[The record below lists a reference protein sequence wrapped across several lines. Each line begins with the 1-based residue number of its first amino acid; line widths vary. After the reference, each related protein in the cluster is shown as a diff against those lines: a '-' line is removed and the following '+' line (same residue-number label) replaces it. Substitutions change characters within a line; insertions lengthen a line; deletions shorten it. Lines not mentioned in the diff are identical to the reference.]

1 MKRMKK
7 IFAVL
12 LAIVMVLAWNI
23 TSLADTNSN
32 TNYSITINNA
42 ALGETYTAYKL
53 FEVSNSGDNYSYYIN
68 KGNESLKSAL
78 EGLGLTFTTSA
89 DGSRYIVNQKSVT
102 EGETTTVTFVGNN
115 NSTIDAA
122 TLAADLNTEIQKTE
136 SALKTALTSAGSA
149 TAAEG
154 ENEEVTA
161 TISLAG
167 PGYYFVDSSLGSLC
181 MLNTAVT
188 TVTINEKNSQPTIT
202 KQVWEDSVNNGS
214 GAYQDAA
221 TIDVIDTVKYQ
232 LTVNTGTNDNGTGT
246 GVDDDYTI
254 VDTLP
259 VGITY
264 KTAPGVVVST
274 VEADATEEEGS
285 ETTVTWLKD
294 TDYTVSYDAT
304 ARKITITLLSGGK
317 LKDLAQNTDIT
328 ITYEASVTASSVA
341 YGHNAGNVNTVELTY
356 KRQES
361 SATATVYTH
370 EIGGENF
377 VKQNSSSE
385 ALSGVTFILSKGSE
399 EAIQYA
405 KLNSDGY
412 LTGWTSNKDEATPI
426 ITDENGQIKVL
437 GLDADTYVIT
447 ETATLDGYNLLDD
460 TITVV
465 IAEDGAITYKLTKD
479 TKEAGNSITVINQTG
494 AELPETG
501 GMGTKLFYIL
511 GAVLVIGAGV
521 LLVVRRRMN
530 AEK

>member
-42 ALGETYTAYKL
+42 ALKETYTAYKL
-53 FEVSNSGDNYSYYIN
+53 FEVSNSDDNYSYYIN

-78 EGLGLTFTTSA
+78 EDLGLTFTASA

-122 TLAADLNTEIQKTE
+122 TLAADLNTEIQNPE

-161 TISLAG
+161 TISLTG

-181 MLNTAVT
+181 MLDTAVT

-202 KQVWEDSVNNGS
+202 KEVWEDSEDT
-214 GAYQDAA
+214 YKDTA

-232 LTVNTGTNDNGTGT
+232 LTVNTGTNENGSGT
-246 GVDDDYTI
+246 GVDANYTI

-259 VGITY
+259 VGIAY
-264 KTAPGVVVST
+264 NENPGVAVST
-274 VEADATEEEGS
+274 VKAGATEEEGS

-304 ARKITITLLSGGK
+304 ARKITITLLSTGK

-328 ITYEASVTASSVA
+328 ITYEASVTAFSVA

-356 KRQES
+356 KKQKS
-361 SATATVYTH
+361 TDNATVYTH
-370 EIGGENF
+370 EIGGANF
-377 VKQNSSSE
+377 VKQNSSDQ
-385 ALSGVTFILSKGSE
+385 ALFGVTFILSKGSGA
-399 EAIQYA
+399 AIQYA
-405 KLNSDGY
+405 KLNGDGY
-412 LTGWTSNKDEATPI
+412 LTGWTSNKEEATPI
-426 ITDENGQIKVL
+426 FTDAQGQIKIL

-465 IAEDGAITYKLTKD
+465 IAEDGTITYKLTKD

-511 GAVLVIGAGV
+511 GAVLVIGSGV

-530 AEK
+530 VEK

>member
-23 TSLADTNSN
+23 TSLADET
-32 TNYSITINNA
+32 YSITINNA
-42 ALGETYTAYKL
+42 ALGEKYTAYKL
-53 FEVSNSGDNYSYYIN
+53 FEVSNSGNNYSYYIN

-78 EGLGLTFTTSA
+78 EDLGLTFTSSA
-89 DGSRYIVNQKSVT
+89 DGSRYIVNQESVT
-102 EGETTTVTFVGNN
+102 EGETTTVTFVG
-115 NSTIDAA
+115 SGSKLIDAA
-122 TLAADLNTEIQKTE
+122 TLAASLNTAIQNPE

-149 TAAEG
+149 TAEG
-154 ENEEVTA
+154 ENTAVTA
-161 TISLAG
+161 SISLAG

-181 MLNTAVT
+181 MLDTAVT
-188 TVTINEKNSQPTIT
+188 TVTINEKNSQPSIT
-202 KQVWEDSVNNGS
+202 KEVWEDSEDT
-214 GAYQDAA
+214 YKDTA

-232 LTVNTGTNDNGTGT
+232 LTVNTGTNENGSGT
-246 GVDDDYTI
+246 GVDADYTI

-259 VGITY
+259 AGITY
-264 KTAPGVVVST
+264 KTAKTAPGVAVST
-274 VEADATEEEGS
+274 VKAGAWT
-285 ETTVTWLKD
+285 LN

-304 ARKITITLLSGGK
+304 NRKITITLLSGGK

-356 KRQES
+356 KKQKS
-361 SATATVYTH
+361 TDNATVYTH
-370 EIGGENF
+370 EIGGANF

-385 ALSGVTFILSKGSE
+385 ALSGVTFILSKGSG
-399 EAIQYA
+399 EATKYA
-405 KLNSDGY
+405 QLNNNGY
-412 LTGWTSNKDEATPI
+412 LTGWTSEKDEATSI

-465 IAEDGAITYKLTKD
+465 IAENGDITYKLTNG
-479 TKEAGNSITVINQTG
+479 TENAGASIAVINQTG

-530 AEK
+530 VEK

>member
-23 TSLADTNSN
+23 TSLADTNPD
-32 TNYSITINNA
+32 TTYSITINNA
-42 ALGETYTAYKL
+42 ALRETYTAYKL

-68 KGNESLKSAL
+68 KGNESLKTAL
-78 EGLGLTFTTSA
+78 EGLDLTFTTSA
-89 DGSRYIVNQKSVT
+89 DGSRYIVNQKSET
-102 EGETTTVTFVGNN
+102 EGETTTVTFVGKN

-122 TLAADLNTEIQKTE
+122 TLAADLNTEIQKAE
-136 SALKTALTSAGSA
+136 SALKTALTSAGFA

-154 ENEEVTA
+154 ENDAVTA
-161 TISLAG
+161 TILLAG

-181 MLNTAVT
+181 MLDTAVT

-202 KQVWEDSVNNGS
+202 KQVWEDSEDT
-214 GAYQDAA
+214 YKDTA

-232 LTVNTGTNDNGTGT
+232 LTVNTGTNDNGSGT

-259 VGITY
+259 EGIAY
-264 KTAPGVVVST
+264 NKNPGVTIST
-274 VEADATEEEGS
+274 VKAGAP
-285 ETTVTWLKD
+285 VTWTLN

-304 ARKITITLLSGGK
+304 DRKITITLLSGGK
-317 LKDLAQNTDIT
+317 LKDLAQNTNIT

-341 YGHNAGNVNTVELTY
+341 YGHNAGNVNIVELTY
-356 KRQES
+356 KKQKS
-361 SATATVYTH
+361 TDNATVYTH
-370 EIGGENF
+370 EIGGANF

-385 ALSGVTFILSKGSE
+385 ALSGVTFILSKGSG
-399 EAIQYA
+399 EATKYA
-405 KLNSDGY
+405 QLNNNGY
-412 LTGWTSNKDEATPI
+412 LTGWTSDKKEATS
-426 ITDENGQIKVL
+426 ITTDTQGQIKVL

-465 IAEDGAITYKLTKD
+465 IAEDGAITYKLTNG
-479 TKEAGNSITVINQTG
+479 TENAGASITVINQTG

>member
-32 TNYSITINNA
+32 TKYSITINNA
-42 ALGETYTAYKL
+42 APEETYTAYKL
-53 FEVSNSGDNYSYYIN
+53 FEVSNSGNNYSYYIN
-68 KGNESLKSAL
+68 EGNESLKSAL
-78 EGLGLTFTTSA
+78 EDLGLTFTASA

-102 EGETTTVTFVGNN
+102 EDETTTVTFVG
-115 NSTIDAA
+115 SGSKLIDAA
-122 TLAADLNTEIQKTE
+122 TLAADLNTEIQNPE
-136 SALKTALTSAGSA
+136 SALKTALTSAGFA

-154 ENEEVTA
+154 ENDAVIA
-161 TISLAG
+161 TILLAG

-181 MLNTAVT
+181 MLDTAVT

-202 KQVWEDSVNNGS
+202 KEVWEDSEDT
-214 GAYQDAA
+214 YKDTA

-232 LTVNTGTNDNGTGT
+232 LTVNTGTNENGSGT
-246 GVDDDYTI
+246 GVDANYTI

-259 VGITY
+259 EGIAY
-264 KTAPGVVVST
+264 NKNPGVAVST
-274 VEADATEEEGS
+274 VKAGAP
-285 ETTVTWLKD
+285 VTWTLN
-294 TDYTVSYDAT
+294 TDYTVSYNAT
-304 ARKITITLLSGGK
+304 DRKITITLLSTGK

-328 ITYEASVTASSVA
+328 ITYEASVTASYVA
-341 YGHNAGNVNTVELTY
+341 YGHNAGNVNTVKLTY
-356 KRQES
+356 KQQES
-361 SATATVYTH
+361 SDIATVYTH
-370 EIGGENF
+370 EIGGANF
-377 VKQNSSSE
+377 VKKNSSDQ
-385 ALSGVTFILSKGSE
+385 ALSDVTFILSKGSE
-399 EAIQYA
+399 NAIQYA
-405 KLNSDGY
+405 QLDNNGY
-412 LTGWTSNKDEATPI
+412 LTGWTSNKEEATPI